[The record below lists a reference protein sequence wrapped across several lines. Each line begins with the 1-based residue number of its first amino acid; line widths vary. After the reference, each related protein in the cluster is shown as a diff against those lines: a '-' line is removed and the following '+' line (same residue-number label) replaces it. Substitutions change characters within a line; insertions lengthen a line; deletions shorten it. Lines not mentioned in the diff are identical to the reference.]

1 MFSNIYTVN
10 SFLDLIRNGKEKKI
24 IFTSSQSGSVEFT
37 RITGFAS
44 LLGYSVAKAAMNMT
58 ITKYGAELASEG
70 IKTLSLM
77 PGWVDTDA
85 CKFIIELELCR

>member
-1 MFSNIYTVN
+1 MTALQLRANLFSNIYTIN
-10 SFLDLIRNGKEKKI
+10 AFLNLIRNGKEKKI

-37 RITGFAS
+37 RLTGFAS

-58 ITKYGAELASEG
+58 ITKYAAELAPEG

-77 PGWVDTDA
+77 PGWVNTDA
-85 CKFIIELELCR
+85 G